1 MLRQMCGVLV
11 LENKC
16 FAIASC
22 QSIVAKPNCFGFSS
36 IIFEA
41 KNETKDKKKCCWDEI
56 HRTLNMK
63 LILNQSLSST

>member
-1 MLRQMCGVLV
+1 MNMLRQMCGVLV

-41 KNETKDKKKCCWDEI
+41 KNETKDKKNVVE
-56 HRTLNMK
+56 MK
-63 LILNQSLSST
+63 FIELLI